1 MYLQVLYSFCWLH
14 VIDLLIAIDEVVS
27 SLDDPKTAGLIL
39 EEQAKSLKNIL
50 ADPAIQH
57 LIKVLVYRLV

>member
-1 MYLQVLYSFCWLH
+1 MN
-14 VIDLLIAIDEVVS
+14 
-27 SLDDPKTAGLIL
+27 SLDDPITAGLIL

-57 LIKVLVYRLV
+57 LIKVLLSLYCK